1 MSSEIGIAI
10 TEDTGMV
17 WKIVKVVAF
26 GILLNALIE
35 LCPVDLAVMAQIILV
50 FSLPIVIVA
59 VMLGLA
65 SVELLQ
71 EAWGMI
77 ADSDKVREKLD
88 ELRNAATA
96 TA

>member
-1 MSSEIGIAI
+1 MANELGI
-10 TEDTGMV
+10 TVSEDTGLL
-17 WKIVKVVAF
+17 WKVVKFIAF

-35 LCPVDLAVMAQIILV
+35 LCPIDLAVMAQIILV
-50 FSLPIVIVA
+50 FTLPIVIVA

-65 SVELLQ
+65 GTELLQ

-77 ADSDKVREKLD
+77 ADSDRVREKLD

>member
-1 MSSEIGIAI
+1 MANELGI
-10 TEDTGMV
+10 TVSEDTGLL
-17 WKIVKVVAF
+17 WKVVKFIAF

-35 LCPVDLAVMAQIILV
+35 LCPIDMTVMAQIILV
-50 FSLPIVIVA
+50 FTLPIVIVA

-65 SVELLQ
+65 SAELLQ
-71 EAWGMI
+71 EVWGMI

>member
-17 WKIVKVVAF
+17 WKIGKVVAF

-65 SVELLQ
+65 SVELLP

-77 ADSDKVREKLD
+77 ADSDRVREKLD